1 MRGLASLFSTV
12 VLATGVA
19 ISISLFA
26 LPESAS
32 GADEEPMSQ
41 GSLYK
46 GSGPHPE
53 AGGSSGYSQIVRD
66 SSSGLPAILRG
77 RLGGAGVGNFEFQ
90 VPKEGRY
97 SLYARWPEDT
107 DGSARFGVETGDG
120 MEWSQVS
127 PRDSGGKWVEL
138 GDYELREGQRR
149 AMQTPDA
156 RSGRI
161 AAPAEAVKVVGD
173 EEAAPGLVTDEPT
186 SMQESGQYTTMAATQ
201 AKKRQVAV
209 RRARNHIGTRYRL
222 SPPAP
227 CRAYKAEDCSCHTRL
242 VFKKWRTL
250 PDHPSRQYRFH
261 GRKVAKRHLVP
272 GDLVFFR
279 ERGRNHPITHVGIY
293 SGKGNLIHASSYY
306 GKVVESKM
314 KYIKGYYGAKR
325 LKL

>member
-19 ISISLFA
+19 TSILLFA
-26 LPESAS
+26 PAEPAS
-32 GADEEPMSQ
+32 GANEGSVSQ

-46 GSGPHPE
+46 GSGPHPRSQE
-53 AGGSSGYSQIVRD
+53 GPGYSRIVRD
-66 SSSGLPAILRG
+66 SSSGLLGVLRG
-77 RLGGAGVGNFEFQ
+77 RLGGAGVGNFEFR
-90 VPKEGRY
+90 VPEDGRY
-97 SLYARWPEDT
+97 GLYARWPVGMDRT
-107 DGSARFGVETGDG
+107 ARFGVGTGDG
-120 MEWSQVS
+120 MEWSRVS
-127 PRDSGGKWVEL
+127 PRDSEGEWIEL
-138 GDYELREGQRR
+138 GRYDLDSGERR
-149 AMQTPDA
+149 ATQIPEA
-156 RSGRI
+156 GSGSI
-161 AAPAEAVKVVGD
+161 AATAGAIKVVGD

-186 SMQESGQYTTMAATQ
+186 SMQGSGQYTTMAATQ

-227 CRAYKAEDCSCHTRL
+227 CRAYKVEDCSCHTRL
-242 VFKKWRTL
+242 VFSKWRKM
-250 PDHPSRQYRFH
+250 PDHPSRQWRNH

-272 GDLVFFR
+272 GDLVFFK
-279 ERGRNHPITHVGIY
+279 EKGRSKPITHVGIY
-293 SGKGNLIHASSYY
+293 SGKGNLVHASSYY